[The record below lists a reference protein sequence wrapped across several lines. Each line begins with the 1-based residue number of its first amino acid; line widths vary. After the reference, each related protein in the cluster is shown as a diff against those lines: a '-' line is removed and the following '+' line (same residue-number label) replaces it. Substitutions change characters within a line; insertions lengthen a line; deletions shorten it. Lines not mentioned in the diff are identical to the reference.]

1 MMPSNFADL
10 DPSQSTLHNV
20 MQKIL
25 SSGKI
30 TTAERLWFHRII
42 ATDVTLD
49 AEMITK
55 VRQVFDRLKMG
66 LIKVV
71 D

>member
-1 MMPSNFADL
+1 MVQSNFVDF
-10 DPSQSTLHNV
+10 DHSERTLHNV
-20 MQKIL
+20 VQKIL

-30 TTAERLWFHRII
+30 TAAERLWFHQILL
-42 ATDVTLD
+42 TDVTLD
-49 AEMITK
+49 AEMMNK
-55 VRQVFDRLKMG
+55 VRQVFDRLRMG

>member
-1 MMPSNFADL
+1 
-10 DPSQSTLHNV
+10 V
-20 MQKIL
+20 QKIL

-30 TTAERLWFHRII
+30 TAAERLWFHQILL
-42 ATDVTLD
+42 TDVTLD
-49 AEMITK
+49 AEMMNK
-55 VRQVFDRLKMG
+55 VRQVFDRLRMG

>member
-1 MMPSNFADL
+1 MLQSNFVDF
-10 DPSQSTLHNV
+10 DDSESTLQNV
-20 MQKIL
+20 VQKIL

-30 TTAERLWFHRII
+30 TAAERLWFHHIVS
-42 ATDVTLD
+42 TDVTFD
-49 AEMITK
+49 AEMMNK
-55 VRQVFDRLKMG
+55 VRQVFDRLRMG

>member
-1 MMPSNFADL
+1 MAQSNFADL
-10 DPSQSTLHNV
+10 DISQLTLHNV
-20 MQKIL
+20 VQGIL

-30 TTAERLWFHRII
+30 TTAERLWFHRIVLD
-42 ATDVTLD
+42 DVTLN
-49 AEMITK
+49 AEMMIE